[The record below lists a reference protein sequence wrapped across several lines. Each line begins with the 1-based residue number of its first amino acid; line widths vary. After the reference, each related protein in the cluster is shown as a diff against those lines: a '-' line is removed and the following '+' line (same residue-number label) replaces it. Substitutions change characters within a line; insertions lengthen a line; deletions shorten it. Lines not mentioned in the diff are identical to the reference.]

1 MAESVANMLSL
12 IVTTILL
19 LATFTAGFYFGVK
32 LSGDERVQK
41 VADFIAFWRKK

>member
-1 MAESVANMLSL
+1 MLQL
-12 IVTTILL
+12 AITTLLL

-32 LSGDERVQK
+32 LAGDERVQK